1 MGNILD
7 RFKPRIKGTKERPL
21 SNYEK
26 QLVTIA
32 KEKKQTTKDASFSV
46 TAGKFGKNSNTLS
59 GIAKEIGVTLKSLE
73 KENPK
78 IKDLNKIKASQPINV
93 PVRKRTFME
102 KYVTGSKNSPKIVK
116 DTRVTKDKEKV
127 VYKKGSQGKV
137 YKGMSTADMKKI
149 QMKKKKS

>member
-1 MGNILD
+1 MSVLD
-7 RFKPRIKGTKERPL
+7 RFIARKKGTKERPL

-26 QLVTIA
+26 QLIA
-32 KEKKQTTKDASFSV
+32 IDKERKQKTSKASFSV
-46 TAGKFGKNSNTLS
+46 TAGKFGKNSSTLS

-78 IKDLNKIKASQPINV
+78 IKDLNKIKASQAINV

-102 KYVTGSKNSPKIVK
+102 KYVLGSKNSPKIVK

-137 YKGMSTADMKKI
+137 YKGMTKADMKKI

>member
-1 MGNILD
+1 MSVLD
-7 RFKPRIKGTKERPL
+7 RFIPRKKGTKERPL

-26 QLVTIA
+26 QLIDIY
-32 KEKKQTTKDASFSV
+32 KERKQKTSEASFSV
-46 TAGKFGKNSNTLS
+46 TAGKFGKNSGTLS

-78 IKDLNKIKASQPINV
+78 IKDLNKIKASQAINV

-102 KYVTGSKNSPKIVK
+102 KYILGSKNSPKIVK
-116 DTRVTKDKEKV
+116 DTRVTKNNEKV
-127 VYKKGSQGKV
+127 VYKKNSQGEV
-137 YKGMSTADMKKI
+137 YKGMSKADMKKI